1 MDVAYHI
8 NQADSKYGENP
19 SLAQTNPKK
28 TAILILIVF
37 GAAPGLGDAA
47 APNEISGK
55 AN

>member
-1 MDVAYHI
+1 MLFRVVT
-8 NQADSKYGENP
+8 

-37 GAAPGLGDAA
+37 GTAPGLGDAA
-47 APNEISGK
+47 VPNEISRK

>member
-1 MDVAYHI
+1 MLSVVLWCGPLLRCA
-8 NQADSKYGENP
+8 A

-37 GAAPGLGDAA
+37 GTAPGLGDAA
-47 APNEISGK
+47 VPNEISGK